1 MIGSIMVIN
10 TSKFQRGWTKPLVL
24 FLLLVV
30 VVGGYIGYE
39 YGVRYYKAHKA
50 DQAIKEI
57 ASATYSRRSEQHR
70 WFEIEASIRND
81 LQKRIL
87 DILEIPREDLSI
99 LVRKREKGIHI
110 NVEWSMVVSFVL
122 FDVTDRLEFKKEYW
136 AETK

>member
-1 MIGSIMVIN
+1 M
-10 TSKFQRGWTKPLVL
+10 KLQRGWSKPLVL
-24 FLLLVV
+24 FLLLAL

-39 YGVRYYKAHKA
+39 YGVRYHKAHKA

-57 ASATYSRRSEQHR
+57 ASATYARRSEKHR

-81 LQKRIL
+81 LQKRL
-87 DILEIPREDLSI
+87 LEILEIPREELSI
-99 LVRKREKGIHI
+99 LVRKRENGIHI

-136 AETK
+136 ARTK